1 MTDDFNNIDEYNDYL
16 EMIEDLIDFFILGKN
31 IEEAKQKIEKDRIS
45 NLNEILKN
53 DEKKKEFIKLL
64 SKKAIINDSLYN
76 ENLKE
81 EAQRILQQKKEVLE
95 ETVVVKSMP
104 ASNQVGKVGVT

>member
-45 NLNEILKN
+45 NLNEICL
-53 DEKKKEFIKLL
+53 
-64 SKKAIINDSLYN
+64 
-76 ENLKE
+76 
-81 EAQRILQQKKEVLE
+81 
-95 ETVVVKSMP
+95 T
-104 ASNQVGKVGVT
+104 